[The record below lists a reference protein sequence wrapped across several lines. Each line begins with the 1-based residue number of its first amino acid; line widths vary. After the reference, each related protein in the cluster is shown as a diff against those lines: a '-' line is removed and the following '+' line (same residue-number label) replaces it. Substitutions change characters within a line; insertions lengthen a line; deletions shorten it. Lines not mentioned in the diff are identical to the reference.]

1 MSRPMKAKT
10 HAVESGTTMNI
21 VHGIDIQTTPERLFE
36 AITIQ
41 KVVALCGTPR
51 PPSPKFN
58 PGPSVPVPG

>member
-1 MSRPMKAKT
+1 
-10 HAVESGTTMNI
+10 MNI

-41 KVVALCGTPR
+41 KVVALCGMPR